1 MLYEEATLSTPSLS
15 ERGANAVNKV
25 CALPNLFEQHAKLK
39 SQYPGAIL
47 LMRVGDF
54 YEAFDDDAD
63 AIARVLS
70 LAKTTRGGRCMAG
83 FPHMQ
88 LDRFLM
94 ALVGAGFQVATAK
107 PVIDKPTAGK
117 PEVICWIPR
126 AEKAR

>member
-25 CALPNLFEQHAKLK
+25 CKLPNLFEQHAKLK

-63 AIARVLS
+63 TLARVLS
-70 LAKTTRGGRCMAG
+70 LARTTRGQRRMAG

-88 LDRFLM
+88 LDRFLT
-94 ALVGAGFQVATAK
+94 ALVQAGFRVATAE
-107 PVIDKPTAGK
+107 PVFDGPLSGK
-117 PEVICWIPR
+117 PEVVRWNPC
-126 AEKAR
+126 AEEGG

>member
-1 MLYEEATLSTPSLS
+1 MWKQHFSTPSLS

-25 CALPNLFEQHAKLK
+25 CELPNFFEQHAKLK

-63 AIARVLS
+63 TLARVLS
-70 LAKTTRGGRCMAG
+70 LARTTRGQRRMAG

-88 LDRFLM
+88 LDRFLT
-94 ALVGAGFQVATAK
+94 ALVGAGFRVATAEPVFDEPVPAK
-107 PVIDKPTAGK
+107 PAVIRWNPCD
-117 PEVICWIPR
+117 
-126 AEKAR
+126 EKEG

>member
-54 YEAFDDDAD
+54 YEAIDDDAD

-83 FPHMQ
+83 FPHVQ
-88 LDRFLM
+88 LGRFLT
-94 ALVGAGFQVATAK
+94 ALVGAGFRVATCEPVFDKPLTAK
-107 PVIDKPTAGK
+107 P
-117 PEVICWIPR
+117 EVVRWNPC
-126 AEKAR
+126 AKEEG

>member
-1 MLYEEATLSTPSLS
+1 MWKQHFSTPSLS

-25 CALPNLFEQHAKLK
+25 CGLPNLFEQHAKLK

-63 AIARVLS
+63 TLARVLS
-70 LAKTTRGGRCMAG
+70 LARTTRGQRRMAG

-88 LDRFLM
+88 LDRFLT
-94 ALVGAGFQVATAK
+94 ALVGAAFRVATAEPVFDEPVPAK
-107 PVIDKPTAGK
+107 PAVIRWNPCD
-117 PEVICWIPR
+117 
-126 AEKAR
+126 EKEG